1 MISVIAIDDE
11 PLALQLIADYI
22 QKTPDLRLAGQFEN
36 PLEAA
41 RFVGRNHIDIV
52 FTDIQMPGLNGIEFT
67 KSMINGPVVIFT
79 TAFEKYAIE
88 GFKLDVADYLLKPFT
103 YEEFLTAVHKAERMI
118 RSIPKPADEV
128 EAQCIASLLS
138 DNEFLFLKSDYK
150 IKRINFLNIIY
161 IEGLK
166 EYVRVYTTNSDKPV
180 LSLSS
185 LKVLEK
191 RLPAGRFMRVHRSFI
206 VNLEK
211 IDTIDR
217 SRIVFGKKYIPI
229 GDRYKDRF
237 QDFLDKNFL

>member
-1 MISVIAIDDE
+1 MINVIAIDDE

-22 QKTPDLRLAGQFEN
+22 QMTPDLILAGQFEN

-41 RFVGRNHIDIV
+41 RFVGKNNIDIV

-67 KSMINGPVVIFT
+67 RSVVKGPVVIFT

-103 YEEFLTAVHKAERMI
+103 YNEFLAAVRKAERMI
-118 RSIPKPADEV
+118 KSVRKPADEV
-128 EAQCIASLLS
+128 LS
-138 DNEFLFLKSDYK
+138 NNEFLFLKSDYK

-166 EYVRVYTTNSDKPV
+166 EYVRVYTTDSDKPV
-180 LSLSS
+180 MSLSS
-185 LKVLEK
+185 LKILEK
-191 RLPAGRFMRVHRSFI
+191 RLPADKFMRVHRSFI

-217 SRIVFGKKYIPI
+217 SRIVFGKKFIPV
-229 GDRYKDRF
+229 GDQYKDKF
-237 QDFLDKNFL
+237 QEFLNRNFL